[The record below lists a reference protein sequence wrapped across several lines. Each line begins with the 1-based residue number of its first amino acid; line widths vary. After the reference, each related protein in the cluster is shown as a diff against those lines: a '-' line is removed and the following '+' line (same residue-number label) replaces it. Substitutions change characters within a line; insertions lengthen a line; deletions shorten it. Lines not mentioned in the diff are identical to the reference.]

1 MEDENGSDS
10 CPGMRSSM
18 RNADVQRAGVLL
30 RTAVQLLQD
39 AASLAILQST
49 SLQSTNVVRVW
60 LVMTL
65 ASAVCRWPLAFCTF
79 HHILHADRFALVYSA
94 TDFLMT
100 VFGIASYFTA
110 PSDLDAMPPEAVH
123 AVFALFAGYVVALPC
138 SLICLYCL
146 GSGSSSGSDA
156 YARL

>member
-18 RNADVQRAGVLL
+18 RSADVQRAGVLL
-30 RTAVQLLQD
+30 RTMVQLLQD

-49 SLQSTNVVRVW
+49 SLSSTNVVRVW

-79 HHILHADRFALVYSA
+79 HHILHADRFALIYSA
-94 TDFLMT
+94 NDFLMT
-100 VFGIASYFTA
+100 VFGIASYFTT
-110 PSDLDAMPPEAVH
+110 PSDLDAMPPEAAN
-123 AVFALFAGYVVALPC
+123 AVFALFGGYVVALPC

-146 GSGSSSGSDA
+146 GAGNNGGYDF
-156 YARL
+156 YVRL